1 MIGAIRGKV
10 LEKQAPYLL
19 IEMVSGLS
27 YELQA
32 SMTTFYRLP
41 AVSEEVFLYTHHVVR
56 EDAQLLFGFYT
67 QEERTL
73 FRSLIKVNGV
83 GPKVALTLLS
93 SIELDALVRCIMDQD
108 SASLIKLPGVGRKT
122 AERLLIEMRDR
133 CGEWNVATAPVVTGS
148 GSSSF
153 NDAVSALVSLGYKSQ
168 DALSVLAKVKEE
180 GMTTEELIRFALKG
194 MVPC

>member
-27 YELQA
+27 YELQV

-41 AVSEEVFLYTHHVVR
+41 ALSEEVFLYTHHVVR
-56 EDAQLLFGFYT
+56 EDAQLLFGFYS

-93 SIELDALVRCIMDQD
+93 SIEPDALVRCIMDQD

-133 CGEWNVATAPVVTGS
+133 CGEWNIATSPVLAGS

-168 DALSVLAKVKEE
+168 DAASVLAKVKEE